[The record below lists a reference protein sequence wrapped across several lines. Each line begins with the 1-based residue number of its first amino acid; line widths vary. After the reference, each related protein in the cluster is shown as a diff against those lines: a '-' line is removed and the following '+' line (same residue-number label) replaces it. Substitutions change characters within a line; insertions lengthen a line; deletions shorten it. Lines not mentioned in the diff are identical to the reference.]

1 MSSELEP
8 LPVCFESFLEEAID
22 RDEAFFELANAKA
35 VRFSVGGK
43 HIDVTQDTA
52 LHDCCGGIIWET
64 SFCLSRYLQKHLRK
78 QVSRQLADFKVVEL
92 GAGCGLLGLVLSTM
106 KCSVVLTDAP
116 PALPLLRRNVAENAD
131 KLTFPAKVLPLD
143 WESSSDLNAVKE
155 HGPFD
160 LLVATDVVFA
170 VRLVQPLLDCVKAL
184 THPDSLIFICLQ
196 ERSPEAFKAFMTS
209 VAEQF
214 KVVRIPNS
222 EVELADDECV
232 LLEIRRLEYVVASDT
247 KRRHKRPISEG
258 KPTVRE
264 QKRKV
269 NKS

>member
-170 VRLVQPLLDCVKAL
+170 
-184 THPDSLIFICLQ
+184 

-222 EVELADDECV
+222 ERTAEVAIAEDLPHSASTQETEEEEDELH
-232 LLEIRRLEYVVASDT
+232 RYR
-247 KRRHKRPISEG
+247 
-258 KPTVRE
+258 
-264 QKRKV
+264 
-269 NKS
+269 